1 MGGELLDFLGNFV
14 NYMIF
19 IYIFV
24 KTVHTPCFSV
34 SDMSI
39 SIFGL
44 SISVFIF
51 VVNMINKKIRGRKY
65 DA

>member
-1 MGGELLDFLGNFV
+1 MRGEFLDFLGNFV

-24 KTVHTPCFSV
+24 KTINTSCFNV

-44 SISVFIF
+44 SMSVFIF
-51 VVNMINKKIRGRKY
+51 VVNIINKKFRK
-65 DA
+65 